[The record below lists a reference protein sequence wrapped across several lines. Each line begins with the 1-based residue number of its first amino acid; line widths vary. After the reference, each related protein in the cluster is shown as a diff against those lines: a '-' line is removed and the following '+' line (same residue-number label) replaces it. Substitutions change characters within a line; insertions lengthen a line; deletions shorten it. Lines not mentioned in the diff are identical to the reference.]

1 MPHRRNCWQNPPGVA
16 SLKIMTDS
24 ADLPIPEAIPCTTAF
39 EIPGHVVDKHLGLTW
54 GVLVRSVGF
63 TKGITSSFR
72 ALKAGEV
79 PQYTDVVDSARR
91 DALQRLITHA
101 QSMGANAVI
110 GVRFDSSDVGGGDAG
125 LSEILAYGTAVII
138 RPI

>member
-1 MPHRRNCWQNPPGVA
+1 
-16 SLKIMTDS
+16 MTDS

-39 EIPGHVVDKHLGLTW
+39 EIPGHVIEKHLGLTW

-63 TKGITSSFR
+63 AKGFTGGFK
-72 ALKAGEV
+72 ALRAGEV
-79 PQYTDVVDSARR
+79 PQYTDVVDQARR
-91 DALQRLITHA
+91 DALQRLIGHA

-125 LSEILAYGTAVII
+125 LSEILAYGSAVVI
-138 RPI
+138 RPA